1 MKKIKTILKVNEEI
15 DKRIDILK
23 KEKEDLHF
31 VSKVKYNKN
40 EPWFD
45 CEIHIDGYLCKD
57 GSENVFDIHVTETE
71 DKQSDTIEGLTV
83 KELTKLRDLLNK
95 IL

>member
-23 KEKEDLHF
+23 KEKEELKF
-31 VSKVKYNKN
+31 VTKIKYPKTSNWLN
-40 EPWFD
+40 S
-45 CEIHIDGYLCKD
+45 EIHIDGYLD
-57 GSENVFDIHVTETE
+57 EESGDHLFDIHVSESE
-71 DKQSDTIEGLTV
+71 KNQSDTIEGLTIE
-83 KELTKLRDLLNK
+83 ELTKLRDLLNR